1 MLLPIVFSNHCNLDC
16 TYCCIQSKNMS
27 PFLDIN
33 KIDNFIATYS
43 TKKNVVEFYGGEP
56 TLHKDLIFETIN
68 LIKNK
73 YSDKEFSYRLY
84 TNGVFKDHSI
94 DEIEFIASSIDEI
107 LLSLDGFDYED
118 NTKRFASIDEYNS
131 VINNL
136 KVLIFNDAN
145 VGISSVLYN
154 MSNYSKIFDNYKKFF
169 DIGVRYFSYEP
180 LTIFQTDKA
189 VVIPKKFMKAFTEN
203 IYKVVKDISDNDLIG
218 EVELFV
224 AKELLSSS
232 WYNNGEKTQC
242 SKWIR
247 ALSPRGNIYMC
258 RDHAANEEEMFFS
271 PKVIQFFNKNN
282 LRIDNGSF
290 PFVEQNENNLT
301 LCSVKNIQYRDLKID
316 DKLYW
321 LDDEWQDLIIRPLYQ
336 IIMAIDV
343 GDKSI
348 KPYIEKY
355 VSMLPAIFERLKI

>member
-1 MLLPIVFSNHCNLDC
+1 MLLPIVFSNHCDLDC

-33 KIDNFIATYS
+33 KIDDFIATYS

-73 YSDKEFSYRLY
+73 YFDKEFSYRLY
-84 TNGVFKDHSI
+84 TNGVFKDYSI
-94 DEIEFIASSIDEI
+94 SEIEFIASNIDEI

-118 NTKRFASIDEYNS
+118 NTKRFTSIDKYNAI
-131 VINNL
+131 INNL
-136 KVLIFNDAN
+136 KILIANDAN

-154 MSNYSKIFDNYKKFF
+154 ISNYSKIYDNYKKFF

-258 RDHAANEEEMFFS
+258 RDHAANEEEMFYS

-282 LRIDNGSF
+282 LKIDNGSF
-290 PFVEQNENNLT
+290 PFVERNENNLT

-343 GDKSI
+343 GDKTV

-355 VSMLPAIFERLKI
+355 ISMLPAIFERLKI

>member
-1 MLLPIVFSNHCNLDC
+1 
-16 TYCCIQSKNMS
+16 MS

-33 KIDNFIATYS
+33 KIDDFISIYS

-56 TLHKDLIFETIN
+56 TLHKDLIFETIS

-84 TNGVFKDHSI
+84 TNGVFKDYSI
-94 DEIEFIASSIDEI
+94 SEIEFIASNIDEI

-118 NTKRFASIDEYNS
+118 NTKRFTSIDEYNS

-136 KVLIFNDAN
+136 KVLIANDAN

-154 MSNYSKIFDNYKKFF
+154 ISNYSKIYDNYKKFF

-258 RDHAANEEEMFFS
+258 RDHAANEEEMFYS

-282 LRIDNGSF
+282 LKINNGSF

-343 GDKSI
+343 GDKTV

-355 VSMLPAIFERLKI
+355 ISMLPAIFERLKI

>member
-1 MLLPIVFSNHCNLDC
+1 
-16 TYCCIQSKNMS
+16 MS

-33 KIDNFIATYS
+33 KIDDFIATYS
-43 TKKNVVEFYGGEP
+43 TKKNIVEFYGGEP
-56 TLHKDLIFETIN
+56 TLHKDLIFETIT

-84 TNGVFKDHSI
+84 TNGVFKDYSI
-94 DEIEFIASSIDEI
+94 SEIEFIASNIDEI

-118 NTKRFASIDEYNS
+118 NIKRFTSINEYNAI
-131 VINNL
+131 INNL
-136 KVLIFNDAN
+136 KILIANDAN

-154 MSNYSKIFDNYKKFF
+154 ISNYSKIYDNYKKFF

-258 RDHAANEEEMFFS
+258 RDHAANEEEMFYS

-282 LRIDNGSF
+282 LKINNGSF

-336 IIMAIDV
+336 IIMAIDI
-343 GDKSI
+343 GDKTI

-355 VSMLPAIFERLKI
+355 ISMLPAIFERLKI

>member
-1 MLLPIVFSNHCNLDC
+1 MLLPIVFSNHCDLDC

-33 KIDNFIATYS
+33 KIDDFIATYS

-56 TLHKDLIFETIN
+56 TLHKDLIFETIK

-84 TNGVFKDHSI
+84 TNGAFKDYSI
-94 DEIEFIASSIDEI
+94 SEIEFIASNIDEI

-118 NTKRFASIDEYNS
+118 NTKRFTSIDEYNAI
-131 VINNL
+131 INNL
-136 KVLIFNDAN
+136 KILIANDAN

-154 MSNYSKIFDNYKKFF
+154 ISNYSKIYDNYKKFF

-189 VVIPKKFMKAFTEN
+189 VVIPKKFIKAFTEN

-258 RDHAANEEEMFFS
+258 RDHAANEEEMFYS

-282 LRIDNGSF
+282 LKIDNGSF

-336 IIMAIDV
+336 IIMAINV
-343 GDKSI
+343 CDKTVR
-348 KPYIEKY
+348 PYIEKY
-355 VSMLPAIFERLKI
+355 ISMLPAIFERLKI

>member
-1 MLLPIVFSNHCNLDC
+1 
-16 TYCCIQSKNMS
+16 MS

-33 KIDNFIATYS
+33 KIDDFITTYS

-68 LIKNK
+68 LIKSK

-84 TNGVFKDHSI
+84 TNGVFKDYSI
-94 DEIEFIASSIDEI
+94 SEIEFIASNIDEI
-107 LLSLDGFDYED
+107 LLSLDGFDCED
-118 NTKRFASIDEYNS
+118 NTKRFTSIDEYNS

-136 KVLIFNDAN
+136 KVLIANGAN

-154 MSNYSKIFDNYKKFF
+154 ISNYSKIYDNYKKFF

-258 RDHAANEEEMFFS
+258 RDHAANEEEMFYS

-282 LRIDNGSF
+282 LKIDNGSF

-343 GDKSI
+343 GDKTV

-355 VSMLPAIFERLKI
+355 ISMLPAIFERLKI

>member
-1 MLLPIVFSNHCNLDC
+1 
-16 TYCCIQSKNMS
+16 MS

>member
-1 MLLPIVFSNHCNLDC
+1 
-16 TYCCIQSKNMS
+16 MS

-33 KIDNFIATYS
+33 KIDDFIATYS

-56 TLHKDLIFETIN
+56 TLHKDLIFETIK

-84 TNGVFKDHSI
+84 TNGAFKDYSI
-94 DEIEFIASSIDEI
+94 SEIEFIASNIDEI

-118 NTKRFASIDEYNS
+118 NTKRFTSIDEYNAI
-131 VINNL
+131 INNL
-136 KVLIFNDAN
+136 KILIANGAN

-154 MSNYSKIFDNYKKFF
+154 ISNYSKIYDNYKKFF

-189 VVIPKKFMKAFTEN
+189 VVIPKKFMKAFIEN

-218 EVELFV
+218 EAELFV

-258 RDHAANEEEMFFS
+258 RDHAANEEEMFYS

-282 LRIDNGSF
+282 LKIDNGSF

-336 IIMAIDV
+336 IIMAINV
-343 GDKSI
+343 GDKTVR
-348 KPYIEKY
+348 PYIEKY
-355 VSMLPAIFERLKI
+355 ISMFPAIFERLKI

>member
-1 MLLPIVFSNHCNLDC
+1 
-16 TYCCIQSKNMS
+16 MS

-33 KIDNFIATYS
+33 KIDDFIATYS

-56 TLHKDLIFETIN
+56 TLHKDLIFETIK

-84 TNGVFKDHSI
+84 TNGAFKDYSI
-94 DEIEFIASSIDEI
+94 SEIEFIASNIDEI

-118 NTKRFASIDEYNS
+118 NTKRFTSIDEYNAI
-131 VINNL
+131 INNL
-136 KVLIFNDAN
+136 KILIANDAN
-145 VGISSVLYN
+145 VGVSSVLYN
-154 MSNYSKIFDNYKKFF
+154 ISNYSKIYDNYEKFF

-189 VVIPKKFMKAFTEN
+189 VVIPKKFMKAFIEN

-258 RDHAANEEEMFFS
+258 RDHAANEEEMFYS

-282 LRIDNGSF
+282 LKIDNGSF

-343 GDKSI
+343 GDKTVR
-348 KPYIEKY
+348 PYIEKY
-355 VSMLPAIFERLKI
+355 ISMLPAIFERLKI

>member
-1 MLLPIVFSNHCNLDC
+1 MLLPIVFSNHCDLDC
-16 TYCCIQSKNMS
+16 AYCCIQSKNMS

-33 KIDNFIATYS
+33 KIDNFILTYS

-56 TLHKDLIFETIN
+56 TLHKDLIFETIR
-68 LIKNK
+68 LINNK

-84 TNGVFKDHSI
+84 TNGVFKDYSV
-94 DEIEFIASSIDEI
+94 DEIKFIASNIGEI

-118 NTKRFASIDEYNS
+118 NTKRFTSIDEYS
-131 VINNL
+131 AVINNL
-136 KVLIFNDAN
+136 KILISNDAN

-154 MSNYSKIFDNYKKFF
+154 ISNYSKIYDNYKKFF

-258 RDHAANEEEMFFS
+258 RDHAANEEEMFYS

-282 LRIDNGSF
+282 LKISNGSF

-343 GDKSI
+343 GDKTV

-355 VSMLPAIFERLKI
+355 ISMLPAIFERLKI

>member
-1 MLLPIVFSNHCNLDC
+1 
-16 TYCCIQSKNMS
+16 
-27 PFLDIN
+27 
-33 KIDNFIATYS
+33 
-43 TKKNVVEFYGGEP
+43 
-56 TLHKDLIFETIN
+56 
-68 LIKNK
+68 
-73 YSDKEFSYRLY
+73 
-84 TNGVFKDHSI
+84 
-94 DEIEFIASSIDEI
+94 
-107 LLSLDGFDYED
+107 
-118 NTKRFASIDEYNS
+118 
-131 VINNL
+131 
-136 KVLIFNDAN
+136 
-145 VGISSVLYN
+145 
-154 MSNYSKIFDNYKKFF
+154 
-169 DIGVRYFSYEP
+169 
-180 LTIFQTDKA
+180 
-189 VVIPKKFMKAFTEN
+189 MKAFTEN

-258 RDHAANEEEMFFS
+258 RDHAANEEEMFYS

-282 LRIDNGSF
+282 LKIDNGSF

-343 GDKSI
+343 GDKTV

-355 VSMLPAIFERLKI
+355 ISMLPAIFERLKI

>member
-1 MLLPIVFSNHCNLDC
+1 
-16 TYCCIQSKNMS
+16 MS

-73 YSDKEFSYRLY
+73 YFDKEFSCRLY
-84 TNGVFKDHSI
+84 TNGVFKDYSI
-94 DEIEFIASSIDEI
+94 SEIEFIASNIDEI

-118 NTKRFASIDEYNS
+118 NTKRFTSIDEYNAI
-131 VINNL
+131 INNL
-136 KVLIFNDAN
+136 KILIANGAN

-154 MSNYSKIFDNYKKFF
+154 ISNYSKIYDNYKKFF

-180 LTIFQTDKA
+180 LTIFQIDKA

-258 RDHAANEEEMFFS
+258 RDHAANEEEMFYS

-282 LRIDNGSF
+282 LKIDNGSF

-316 DKLYW
+316 GKLYW

-343 GDKSI
+343 GDKTV

-355 VSMLPAIFERLKI
+355 ISMLPAIFERLKI

>member
-1 MLLPIVFSNHCNLDC
+1 MLLPIVFSNHCDLDC

-33 KIDNFIATYS
+33 KIDDFIATYS

-56 TLHKDLIFETIN
+56 TLHKDLIFETIK

-84 TNGVFKDHSI
+84 TNGVFKDYSI
-94 DEIEFIASSIDEI
+94 SEIKFVASNIDEI

-118 NTKRFASIDEYNS
+118 NTKRFTSIDEYNAI
-131 VINNL
+131 INNL
-136 KVLIFNDAN
+136 KILIANDAN

-154 MSNYSKIFDNYKKFF
+154 ISNYSKIYDNYKKFF

-258 RDHAANEEEMFFS
+258 RDHAANEEEMFYS

-282 LRIDNGSF
+282 LKIDNGSF

-301 LCSVKNIQYRDLKID
+301 LCSVKNIQYRDLKIN

-336 IIMAIDV
+336 IIMAINV
-343 GDKSI
+343 GDKTV
-348 KPYIEKY
+348 KQYIEKY
-355 VSMLPAIFERLKI
+355 ISMLPIIFERLKI

>member
-1 MLLPIVFSNHCNLDC
+1 MLLPIVFSNHCDLDC

-33 KIDNFIATYS
+33 KIDDFIATYS

-56 TLHKDLIFETIN
+56 TLHKDLIFETIK

-84 TNGVFKDHSI
+84 TNGVFRDYSI
-94 DEIEFIASSIDEI
+94 SEIEFIASNIDEI

-118 NTKRFASIDEYNS
+118 NTKRFTSIDEYNAI
-131 VINNL
+131 INNL
-136 KVLIFNDAN
+136 KILIANDAN

-154 MSNYSKIFDNYKKFF
+154 ISNYSKIYDNYKKFF

-189 VVIPKKFMKAFTEN
+189 VVIPKKFVKAFTEN

-258 RDHAANEEEMFFS
+258 RDHAANEEEMFYS

-282 LRIDNGSF
+282 LKISNGSF
-290 PFVEQNENNLT
+290 SFVEQNENNLT

-343 GDKSI
+343 GDKTI

-355 VSMLPAIFERLKI
+355 ISMLPAIFERLKI

>member
-1 MLLPIVFSNHCNLDC
+1 
-16 TYCCIQSKNMS
+16 MS

-33 KIDNFIATYS
+33 KIDDFIATYS

-56 TLHKDLIFETIN
+56 TLHKDLIFETIK

-84 TNGVFKDHSI
+84 TNGVFKDYSI
-94 DEIEFIASSIDEI
+94 SEIEFIASNIDEI

-118 NTKRFASIDEYNS
+118 NTKRFTSIDEYNAI
-131 VINNL
+131 INNL
-136 KVLIFNDAN
+136 KILIANDAN

-154 MSNYSKIFDNYKKFF
+154 ISNYSKIYDNYKKFF

-258 RDHAANEEEMFFS
+258 RDHAANEEEMFYS

-282 LRIDNGSF
+282 LKIDNGSF

-343 GDKSI
+343 GDKTVR
-348 KPYIEKY
+348 PYIEKY
-355 VSMLPAIFERLKI
+355 ISMLPAIFERLKI

>member
-1 MLLPIVFSNHCNLDC
+1 
-16 TYCCIQSKNMS
+16 MS

-43 TKKNVVEFYGGEP
+43 TKKNIVEFYGGEP
-56 TLHKDLIFETIN
+56 TLHKDLIFETIK
-68 LIKNK
+68 LINDKH
-73 YSDKEFSYRLY
+73 SDKEFSYRLY
-84 TNGVFKDHSI
+84 TNGVFKDYSV
-94 DEIEFIASSIDEI
+94 DEIKFIASNIDEI

-118 NTKRFASIDEYNS
+118 NTKRFTSIDEYNS

-136 KVLIFNDAN
+136 KVLISNDAN

-154 MSNYSKIFDNYKKFF
+154 MSNYSKIYDNYKKFF

-189 VVIPKKFMKAFTEN
+189 VVIPKKFMKAFTKN

-282 LRIDNGSF
+282 LKIDNGSF

-355 VSMLPAIFERLKI
+355 ISMLPAIFERLKI

>member
-1 MLLPIVFSNHCNLDC
+1 MLLPIVFSNHCDLDC

-27 PFLDIN
+27 PFLDLN
-33 KIDNFIATYS
+33 KIDDFINTYS
-43 TKKNVVEFYGGEP
+43 TNKNVVEFYGGEP
-56 TLHKDLIFETIN
+56 TLHKDLIFDTIK
-68 LIKNK
+68 LISNK
-73 YSDKEFSYRLY
+73 YSDKKFSYRLY
-84 TNGVFKDHSI
+84 TNGVFKDYS
-94 DEIEFIASSIDEI
+94 DEDISFIANNIDEI

-118 NTKRFASIDEYNS
+118 NTKRFNSLEEYNS
-131 VINNL
+131 VIRNL
-136 KVLIFNDAN
+136 KTLIDNGAN

-154 MSNYSKIFDNYKKFF
+154 ISNYSNIYKNYKKFF

-180 LTIFQTDKA
+180 LTVFQTDKA
-189 VVIPKKFMKAFTEN
+189 VVIPHKFMKAFIEN
-203 IYKVVKDISDNDLIG
+203 IYKVIKDISDNNMIG
-218 EVELFV
+218 EVELFI

-282 LRIDNGSF
+282 LKIDNGSF
-290 PFVEQNENNLT
+290 PFVEKNENNLT

-321 LDDEWQDLIIRPLYQ
+321 LSDEWQDLIIRPLYQ
-336 IIMAIDV
+336 IVMAIDV
-343 GDKSI
+343 GDKTISPFI
-348 KPYIEKY
+348 DKYIFN
-355 VSMLPAIFERLKI
+355 LPKIFERLKI